1 MNEKMKKRCQI
12 LIGVTF
18 VLTVISMIV
27 DRVIIVYRKGMIIQ
41 LVVEREWIPFILT
54 VFALVCAFIYI
65 SKDAGKQ
72 AAMFQKLFAGS
83 FLVMYIYYF
92 HMLVFLL
99 PYGSMKQQA
108 VIHLFIMVLLVS
120 YSAVL
125 ILTFAPNLGKRYSL
139 ILASIAAVA
148 ELIIMMIAV
157 VEGVT
162 PGVIGGFITN
172 ILMITI
178 FYLMVEAKYM
188 DKDAR
193 GAF

>member
-1 MNEKMKKRCQI
+1 MSEKMNKRCQI
-12 LIGVTF
+12 LIGVTLI
-18 VLTVISMIV
+18 LTIISMIV
-27 DRVIIVYRKGMIIQ
+27 DRVIIVCRKGMIIQ
-41 LVVEREWIPFILT
+41 LVVEREWVPFILT

-65 SKDAGKQ
+65 SRDAGKQ
-72 AAMFQKLFAGS
+72 AAIFQKLFAGS

-92 HMLVFLL
+92 HMLIFLL
-99 PYGSMKQQA
+99 PFGSMKEQA
-108 VIHLFIMVLLVS
+108 IIHLFIMVLLVS

>member
-1 MNEKMKKRCQI
+1 MSEKMKKRCQI

-92 HMLVFLL
+92 HILIFLL

-193 GAF
+193 GSF

>member
-1 MNEKMKKRCQI
+1 
-12 LIGVTF
+12 
-18 VLTVISMIV
+18 
-27 DRVIIVYRKGMIIQ
+27 MIIQ
-41 LVVEREWIPFILT
+41 LVVEREWVPFILT

-72 AAMFQKLFAGS
+72 AAIFQKLFAGS
-83 FLVMYIYYF
+83 FLVTYIYYF
-92 HMLVFLL
+92 HILVYLL
-99 PYGSMKQQA
+99 PFGSMKQQA
-108 VIHLFIMVLLVS
+108 LIHLFIMVLLVS

-148 ELIIMMIAV
+148 ELIIMMMAI

-193 GAF
+193 GAY

>member
-1 MNEKMKKRCQI
+1 MSEKMKKRCQI

-72 AAMFQKLFAGS
+72 SAIFQKLFAGS

-193 GAF
+193 GTF

>member
-1 MNEKMKKRCQI
+1 MSEKMKKRCQI

-27 DRVIIVYRKGMIIQ
+27 DRVIIVYRKGMIFQ
-41 LVVEREWIPFILT
+41 LVVEREWVPFILT

-92 HMLVFLL
+92 HMLVFLF
-99 PYGSMKQQA
+99 PFGSMKQQA

-193 GAF
+193 GSF

>member
-1 MNEKMKKRCQI
+1 MSEKMKKRCQI

-41 LVVEREWIPFILT
+41 LVVEREWVPFILT

-72 AAMFQKLFAGS
+72 SAIFQKLFAGS

>member
-1 MNEKMKKRCQI
+1 MSEKMKKRCQI

-72 AAMFQKLFAGS
+72 SAIFQKLFAGS

>member
-1 MNEKMKKRCQI
+1 MSEKMKKRCQI

-41 LVVEREWIPFILT
+41 LVVEREWVPFILT

-92 HMLVFLL
+92 HMLVFLI
-99 PYGSMKQQA
+99 PFGSMKQQA

-193 GAF
+193 GSF

>member
-1 MNEKMKKRCQI
+1 MSEKMKKRCQI

>member
-1 MNEKMKKRCQI
+1 MSEKMKKRCQI

-27 DRVIIVYRKGMIIQ
+27 DRVIIVYRKGMIFQ
-41 LVVEREWIPFILT
+41 LVVEREWVPFILT

-92 HMLVFLL
+92 HMLVFLI
-99 PYGSMKQQA
+99 PFGSMKQQA

-193 GAF
+193 GSF

>member
-1 MNEKMKKRCQI
+1 MSEKMKKRCQI

-27 DRVIIVYRKGMIIQ
+27 DRVIIVYRKGMIFQ
-41 LVVEREWIPFILT
+41 LVVEREWVPFILT

-72 AAMFQKLFAGS
+72 SAIFQKLFAGS

-108 VIHLFIMVLLVS
+108 VIHLFTMVLLVS
-120 YSAVL
+120 YSSVL

-139 ILASIAAVA
+139 ILACIAAVS
-148 ELIIMMIAV
+148 ELIIMMMSV
-157 VEGVT
+157 VGGVT
-162 PGVIGGFITN
+162 PGVIGSFITS

-193 GAF
+193 GSF